1 MSTWTSDNV
10 GIPQGS
16 TLGPLLFLL
25 YVNDLSDNLSS
36 NIKLFADDT
45 SLFSVS
51 IYFFVFECLK
61 KLTDLFI
68 GLLIKL
74 QILLLRITFVTISL
88 KAYYK
93 AFVRPHLK
101 YGYILYDQAFKN
113 SFHETRIFSIQ
124 HLPCNDGSNYGHNQI
139 KIISRIW
146 FSTP

>member
-25 YVNDLSDNLSS
+25 YINDLSDNLSS

-93 AFVRPHLK
+93 AFVTSSEIWVYLIRP
-101 YGYILYDQAFKN
+101 
-113 SFHETRIFSIQ
+113 SI
-124 HLPCNDGSNYGHNQI
+124 
-139 KIISRIW
+139 
-146 FSTP
+146 